1 MLHTLGM
8 VNEVDMDQVVGP
20 ESRRSSSYI
29 KCQMMLQMLLNM
41 LDKLILQVK
50 VSVQSMWVWWVGK

>member
-1 MLHTLGM
+1 MLHALGM

-41 LDKLILQVK
+41 LDKLI
-50 VSVQSMWVWWVGK
+50 